1 MPEKISDPYVNKTS
15 TICILLLGGVK
26 PEALKE
32 WYPITDRE
40 IAQARRRIELLKE
53 VKNHA

>member
-1 MPEKISDPYVNKTS
+1 MPPKINERPVNKTS

-32 WYPITDRE
+32 LYPITNNE
-40 IAQARRRIELLKE
+40 IAQARRRIEILKE
-53 VKNHA
+53 VRKYA